1 MNAVGGDPYFSR
13 TKRFPPSIAGAVAVD
28 PSRIAPLSG
37 DRSQAV

>member
-1 MNAVGGDPYFSR
+1 MNAVGGDPYFSS

-37 DRSQAV
+37 DRFQAV